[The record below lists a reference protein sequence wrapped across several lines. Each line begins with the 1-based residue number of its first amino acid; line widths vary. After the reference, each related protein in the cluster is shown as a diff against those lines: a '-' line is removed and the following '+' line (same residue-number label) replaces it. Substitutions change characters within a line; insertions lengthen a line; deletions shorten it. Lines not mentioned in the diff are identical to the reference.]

1 MEKYNS
7 AQNNSR
13 HKLVE
18 KILSETG
25 ADLPMSIW
33 SEMSEEELNAYYQDL
48 RSKEKCG
55 VVVSDVAESTSTAAE
70 SICNLRSLTGLSQ
83 QAFSDKYEIP
93 KRTIEDWERGRR
105 SRQNTWLNCS
115 KELSKG
121 TSKRRA
127 ELSALLIFLGEPV
140 HCCVNYGFF

>member
-7 AQNNSR
+7 VQNNSR

-25 ADLPMSIW
+25 ADLPMLMW
-33 SEMSEEELNAYYQDL
+33 SEMSEEELKAYYQNL
-48 RSKEKCG
+48 RNRKRCG
-55 VVVSDVAESTSTAAE
+55 GTISGAAESTKSTAAE
-70 SICNLRSLTGLSQ
+70 LICNLRSLTGLSQ

-105 SRQNTWLNCS
+105 KPPEYVVKLLERVVKGDIE
-115 KELSKG
+115 KEG
-121 TSKRRA
+121 
-127 ELSALLIFLGEPV
+127 
-140 HCCVNYGFF
+140 

>member
-33 SEMSEEELNAYYQDL
+33 SEMSEEELNAYYQSL
-48 RSKEKCG
+48 RKREKCG
-55 VVVSDVAESTSTAAE
+55 GAISGAVESVKSTAAE

-105 SRQNTWLNCS
+105 KPPEYVVKLLERVVKGDIE
-115 KELSKG
+115 KEG
-121 TSKRRA
+121 
-127 ELSALLIFLGEPV
+127 
-140 HCCVNYGFF
+140 

>member
-25 ADLPMSIW
+25 ADLPMLMW
-33 SEMSEEELNAYYQDL
+33 SEMSEKELKAYYQDL

-105 SRQNTWLNCS
+105 KPPEYVVKLLERVVKGDIE
-115 KELSKG
+115 KEG
-121 TSKRRA
+121 
-127 ELSALLIFLGEPV
+127 
-140 HCCVNYGFF
+140 